1 MAAAPVAAPAVR
13 AVPAVGSNYSRLL
26 GSLMTPVNP
35 EFVPDAS
42 LSREAMERLQ
52 REIADAATFA
62 DDLAFAPAAIAAETT
77 APDQTE
83 LADAGENR
91 NDGAGESRDAS
102 PDPPVVAGVDQAFV
116 DDRAVSAI
124 VASRG
129 GEVIERVHAVAPTE
143 LPYIPGLLSF
153 REGGAILA
161 AFEALSVEP
170 DLAVVD
176 GSGRIHFREAGIAT
190 HVGVTLDL
198 PAVGVAKSLLCGRPR
213 EPLDDPLPEGRRVPI
228 EADDSV
234 TAPRGTIIG
243 HAYQSRQYPNPETR
257 HVNPLYVSPGHRV
270 GAETATDLVAA
281 LCAGY
286 KLPEPTRRADAY
298 ADEVKAS
305 VRAEIE
311 SEES

>member
-1 MAAAPVAAPAVR
+1 
-13 AVPAVGSNYSRLL
+13 
-26 GSLMTPVNP
+26 MTPVHP

-42 LSREAMERLQ
+42 LSREEMEQLQ
-52 REIADAATFA
+52 REIADAAAFA
-62 DDLAFAPAAIAAETT
+62 DDLPFDPASVAAETT
-77 APDQTE
+77 DPGQTE
-83 LADAGENR
+83 LGDADEGSPGDAG
-91 NDGAGESRDAS
+91 DTGA
-102 PDPPVVAGVDQAFV
+102 DPPVVAGVDQAFV
-116 DDRAVSAI
+116 GDRAVSAI

-143 LPYIPGLLSF
+143 IPYIPGLLSF
-153 REGGAILA
+153 REGTAILA

-170 DLAVVD
+170 DIAVVD
-176 GSGRIHFREAGIAT
+176 GSGRIHFRQAGIAT

-234 TAPRGTIIG
+234 TAPAGTVIG

-270 GAETATDLVAA
+270 GAETATDIVAR

-298 ADEVKAS
+298 ADAVKAS
-305 VRAEIE
+305 VRAATE